1 MKKIQYILAGA
12 LLFIGGSA
20 FAQQEGSFAFYKYH
34 MNVINPA
41 YSGVD
46 GQTVITTSFR
56 NQWSGVSDAPKTQA
70 VSFGMPLV
78 NNLGIGTAI
87 VNTSTFIEKQTSIDI
102 NLSYKVKM
110 NEKADLYFGVNAGA
124 TSFDL
129 NASGLALYGVETDP
143 ALASVHSFNPNFGAG
158 ALLKSEKYYVS
169 LSVPK
174 LVHIQNAKN
183 DDGYAT
189 IETNK
194 PSIYLSG
201 GYDFSLNPENTFI
214 LKPSVLARYVTDVPF
229 SVNFSAMLQIHNN
242 FEIGG
247 LYRTDEAFAAMAN
260 FILNK
265 KLVIGYAY
273 EMSTISTM
281 ASAKSTHEILLQYKF

>member
-1 MKKIQYILAGA
+1 MKKIHNILAGA
-12 LLFIGGSA
+12 LLLIGSSA

-46 GQTVITTSFR
+46 GQTVITSSMR
-56 NQWSGVSDAPKTQA
+56 NQWSGVADAPKTQA

-78 NNLGIGTAI
+78 NNLGFGVAV
-87 VNTSTFIEKQTSIDI
+87 VNSSTFIEKQTVADI

-110 NEKADLYFGVNAGA
+110 NESADLYFGINAGA
-124 TSFDL
+124 TAFNL
-129 NASGLALYGVETDP
+129 NTSGLEMYSVEADP
-143 ALASVHSFNPNFGAG
+143 ALGSIHTFNPNFGVG

-169 LSVPK
+169 LSAPK
-174 LVHIQNAKN
+174 LINIQNAKN
-183 DDGYAT
+183 DNGYAT
-189 IETNK
+189 TETNK

-201 GYDFSLNPENTFI
+201 GYDFNLNSAGTLI
-214 LKPSVLARYVTDVPF
+214 LKPSVLARYITDVPL
-229 SVNFSAMLQIHNN
+229 SVNFSAMLQVHNN

-247 LYRTDEAFAAMAN
+247 LYRTDKAYAAMAN
-260 FILNK
+260 FILNDK
-265 KLVIGYAY
+265 FIIGYAY

-281 ASAKSTHEILLQYKF
+281 ASAKNTNEILLQYKF